1 MEEERSGE
9 EREKLKKM
17 VREKNKERWKRRREE
32 RKRK

>member
-1 MEEERSGE
+1 MEEERRGK

-17 VREKNKERWKRRREE
+17 IREKNKQRWKRRREE